1 MQKTIRSKPIC
12 GKPIHAFFTGPDKYL
27 RLQKH
32 CIQDVTPPVSES
44 ESLFILVHK
53 GMGHIQINGV
63 AFPVKSGTFIWLQ
76 SYHTFSIKAFTD
88 SPLEISVCVYD
99 YPLASFLVFEDPKH
113 SAIDS
118 IVDAP
123 PVLQLEEKEFIQ
135 IQRLFEEFEM
145 ENDHFDPGSA
155 LIKVSI
161 LGQISDF
168 FMKHSIDQIHM
179 DKNEKSL
186 GWHAI
191 LYMSIHFAQNIT
203 AESVANEFNT
213 TATTLNRELRN
224 ISGYNFVQMLSR
236 IRVNISAIA
245 LLYEGMP
252 LSYISTY
259 SGFNSE
265 ADFYRTFKKQMGAT
279 PMEYRHQ
286 ILNNG
291 PGVFRGMIMENTL
304 MRILNHSYSNFYTDI
319 NIENAAK
326 DLYISSSTIRDLLQD
341 AFGTSFKDLIT
352 LTRLRHAEALL
363 LITDMPVLDIALNV
377 GFNSPRSLTR
387 AFDKA
392 HGITPSE
399 YRTMYQGGN

>member
-1 MQKTIRSKPIC
+1 MQKNIRSHPIC
-12 GKPIHAFFTGPDKYL
+12 GRPVHAFFSGPDKYL

-32 CIQDVTPPVSES
+32 LIHDVTPPISES
-44 ESLFILVHK
+44 ESLLVLVHR
-53 GMGHIQINGV
+53 GMGAIQINGV
-63 AFPVKSGTFIWLQ
+63 EFPVKSGTFIWLQ
-76 SYHTFSIKAFTD
+76 SYHTFSIRAFTG
-88 SPLEISVCVYD
+88 SPLDLSVCVYD
-99 YPLASFLVFEDPKH
+99 YPLTSFLVFEDPKV

-123 PVLQLEEKEFIQ
+123 PVLQLDEKDFIKVQELFKEFEKE
-135 IQRLFEEFEM
+135 
-145 ENDHFDPGSA
+145 NDNFDPGSA

-168 FMKHSIDQIHM
+168 FMRSSVRQTDG
-179 DKNEKSL
+179 DKNKKPL
-186 GWHAI
+186 GWSVI
-191 LYMSIHFAQNIT
+191 LYMSIHFAQNIS
-203 AESVANEFNT
+203 AESVAEEFDT
-213 TATTLNRELRN
+213 TPANLNRELRN

-236 IRVNISAIA
+236 IRINISAMA

-252 LSYISTY
+252 LSYISAY
-259 SGFNSE
+259 SGFNSD

-279 PMEYRHQ
+279 PMEYRNQ
-286 ILNNG
+286 ILNKG
-291 PGVFRGMIMENTL
+291 PGVYRGMIMENTL
-304 MRILNHSYSNFYTDI
+304 MKILNHSYSNFYTDI
-319 NIENAAK
+319 SIESAAK
-326 DLYISSSTIRDLLQD
+326 DLYISSSTIRDLLQN
-341 AFGTSFKDLIT
+341 AFGVSFKDLIT

-399 YRTMYQGGN
+399 YRTMHQGGN